1 MKERYLI
8 IKKFYKDYLICFIK
22 KGKYNFYDVDK
33 LIIKYFDINSIN
45 ILYVD
50 NLCIIKVKKYKNNLY
65 KLKLS
70 KSLLIENLRAKALD
84 L

>member
-8 IKKFYKDYLICFIK
+8 IKKFYNDYLICFIK
-22 KGKYNFYDVDK
+22 KGKYIFCDVDK
-33 LIIKYFDINSIN
+33 LIIKYFDIDNVN

-50 NLCIIKVKKYKNNLY
+50 KLNIIKAKKYTDNMY
-65 KLKLS
+65 KIKLS
-70 KSLLIENLRAKALD
+70 KSLLMENLKVKVLD

>member
-1 MKERYLI
+1 MKERYLV
-8 IKKFYKDYLICFIK
+8 IKKFYTDYLICFIK
-22 KGKYNFYDVDK
+22 KGKYNFFGLDK
-33 LIIKYFDINSIN
+33 LIIKYFDINNIN

-50 NLCIIKVKKYKNNLY
+50 NLSIIKAKKYKNNLY

-70 KSLLIENLRAKALD
+70 KSLLMENLKAKVLD